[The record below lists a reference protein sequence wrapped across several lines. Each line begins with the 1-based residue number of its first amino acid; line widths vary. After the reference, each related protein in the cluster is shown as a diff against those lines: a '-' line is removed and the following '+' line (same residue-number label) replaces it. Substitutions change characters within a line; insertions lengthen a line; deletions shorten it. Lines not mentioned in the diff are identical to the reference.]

1 MYDRMRG
8 LCAPFLLT
16 AFVLFYTGTAAIAD
30 DNNDVWHVSNAF
42 GNVWVT
48 VGGVQHASLSY
59 SRILKP
65 GDSIR
70 TGQNGRALLVHGEDY
85 MLISPNSAIEIPRE
99 TKQGPLTTIIQ
110 RAGSIVLEVEK
121 RNVKH
126 FEVETPLLAALVK
139 GTRFRVTIDKNNS
152 YVDVLRGEVEVSDL
166 RSGQYALV
174 EPGQTAKVLAQRS
187 GLSLS
192 GSGTL
197 GSIQQGTPRR
207 SSADP
212 VPVTNEP
219 ERRADADSTQNEHQI
234 AEASLPRD
242 AESIPAPLGKSA
254 ATQNMRFSLS
264 VNPMQGSPV
273 QKSPVQDS
281 KENHS
286 AQESSAGGQHV
297 RVASLLNE
305 SDSRNEDV
313 SNVVALRQGVDNAND
328 SSEPDNDSM
337 RIVFIVGIAFIVSCG
352 VSAVRRRKKQRQ
364 N

>member
-1 MYDRMRG
+1 MYERMRG
-8 LCAPFLLT
+8 FCAPFLLT
-16 AFVLFYTGTAAIAD
+16 AFVLFCMGTAAIPD
-30 DNNDVWHVSNAF
+30 DDNDVWHVSTAF

-48 VGGVQHASLSY
+48 VGGVQHASLSH

-70 TGQNGRALLVHGEDY
+70 TGQNGRALLVRGEEY

-99 TKQGPLTTIIQ
+99 TKQGLRTTIIQ

-139 GTRFRVTIDKNNS
+139 GTRFRVTIEKNNS
-152 YVDVLRGEVEVSDL
+152 YVDVLRGEVEVSDF

-174 EPGQTAKVLAQRS
+174 EPGQTAKVSAQRS

-197 GSIQQGTPRR
+197 GSILQGMPRR

-212 VPVTNEP
+212 VPVTNEQ
-219 ERRADADSTQNEHQI
+219 ERRADADSMQNERQI
-234 AEASLPRD
+234 DEASLHRD
-242 AESIPAPLGKSA
+242 AESIPAPPGKSFA
-254 ATQNMRFSLS
+254 KQNLRFSLS
-264 VNPMQGSPV
+264 MNPVRGSPA
-273 QKSPVQDS
+273 QDP
-281 KENHS
+281 KEDAQAS
-286 AQESSAGGQHV
+286 AAGGQHV

-305 SDSRNEDV
+305 GDSRGGSSNESVSDV
-313 SNVVALRQGVDNAND
+313 AALRQGVGNAND
-328 SSEPDNDSM
+328 SSKPDDDSM
-337 RIVFIVGIAFIVSCG
+337 RVVLIVGIAFIVSCG
-352 VSAVRRRKKQRQ
+352 VGAVRRRKKQSQ